1 MVKPTLAITN
11 LGTIVTGDID
21 QPLADGDTI
30 IIRDE
35 QIVALGSRRDLA
47 PELAAILV
55 DANGMTAM
63 PGLIDPHVHP
73 MLGDWS
79 PRHSVMGWL
88 EGALHGGVTSMLS
101 QGIVHMEGRPRD
113 RSGTKALAILTT
125 KVYRQYRPGGGLKLL
140 SGAVILEQGLTEA
153 DFAELAS
160 EGVRL
165 VAEVGASGIF
175 RYDEVRFMLDW
186 ARQAKMKI
194 PLHFGG
200 PSSLPGSARLWAD
213 EVLQYRPD
221 VVAHINGGP
230 TAAPLREVDRVLDET
245 TIPVEV
251 IHTGNLKAAVH
262 TVGRLK
268 EENNLRRLI
277 IGSDTPVGHGVIP
290 LAIMKTLAHLCPLVG
305 ISAPVG
311 IALATGNSAR
321 VYDLNGIGFLKAG
334 CAADL
339 LVVDAP
345 KDSAGKDALGAIEC
359 GDVPAINL
367 IVCDGRIVARRGK
380 NTPHSYRAI
389 SIQPNSLTAAH
400 EN

>member
-1 MVKPTLAITN
+1 
-11 LGTIVTGDID
+11 
-21 QPLADGDTI
+21 
-30 IIRDE
+30 
-35 QIVALGSRRDLA
+35 
-47 PELAAILV
+47 
-55 DANGMTAM
+55 M

-113 RSGTKALAILTT
+113 RAGTKALAVLTT
-125 KVYRQYRPGGGLKLL
+125 KLYQQYRPGGGLKLL
-140 SGAVILEQGLTEA
+140 SGAVILEPGLKES
-153 DFAELAS
+153 DFTELAS

-165 VAEVGASGIF
+165 VAEVGASGISNF
-175 RYDEVRFMLDW
+175 KEVRHMLEW
-186 ARQAKMKI
+186 ARQARMKI

-200 PSSLPGSARLWAD
+200 PSSLPGSARFWAD
-213 EVLQYRPD
+213 EVLQYQPD

-230 TAAPLREVDRVLDET
+230 IAAPLSEVDRVLDET
-245 TIPVEV
+245 AIPVEV

-290 LAIMKTLAHLCPLVG
+290 LAIMKTLTYLCPLLG
-305 ISAPVG
+305 IAAPIG
-311 IALATGNSAR
+311 IALATGNTAR
-321 VYDLNGIGFLKAG
+321 VYELDGIGLLNVG
-334 CAADL
+334 CNADL
-339 LVVDAP
+339 LIVDAP
-345 KDSAGKDALGAIEC
+345 KDSAGKEALSAIEC

-380 NTPHSYRAI
+380 NTPHSYRALAI
-389 SIQPNSLTAAH
+389 RNRAGVSEH